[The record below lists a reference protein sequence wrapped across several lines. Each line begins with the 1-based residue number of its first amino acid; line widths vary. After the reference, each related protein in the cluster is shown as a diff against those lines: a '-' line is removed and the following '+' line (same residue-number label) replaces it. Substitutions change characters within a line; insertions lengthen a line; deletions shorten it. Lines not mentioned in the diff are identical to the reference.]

1 MLRKS
6 LPAVLQQALGSD
18 VNKSQLTH
26 DDELQR
32 MYDRLLN
39 LDVKVEYLKNKIKKT
54 ERKQAVIYSEYL
66 ISSLR

>member
-6 LPAVLQQALGSD
+6 LPAVLLQTLGSD

-39 LDVKVEYLKNKIKKT
+39 LDVKVEYLKNKIK
-54 ERKQAVIYSEYL
+54 R
-66 ISSLR
+66 